1 MNEHILSVK
10 DLHTSFTTEK
20 GEVKA
25 VNGVSFDL
33 DKGKILGIVGESGSG
48 KSVTAYSV
56 MRILEANGKI
66 DSGEVL
72 YKGQDIT
79 KFSEKQMRDFRG
91 KCCSI
96 IFQDPMTSLNPVFT
110 VGNQLKEAIEL
121 HTSRKGKE
129 AENRAV
135 EMLTLVGVNEP
146 EKRIKQ
152 YPFEF
157 SGGMRQRVMIAMALA
172 CEPDILIADEPTT
185 ALDVTIQAQIL
196 ELMQDLQKKMG
207 MAIIMVTHDL
217 GVIADMC
224 DEIIVMYGGRVCE
237 RGTAE
242 DIFYRPS
249 HEYTKGLLSSIPD
262 VEKIGEKLHPIPG
275 TPINLLNMPKGCAF
289 CPRCE
294 SAMKIC
300 LNEQPPEMQLPDG
313 HYAYCWLN
321 IKKAMEAKEG
331 AAQHE

>member
-1 MNEHILSVK
+1 
-10 DLHTSFTTEK
+10 
-20 GEVKA
+20 
-25 VNGVSFDL
+25 
-33 DKGKILGIVGESGSG
+33 
-48 KSVTAYSV
+48 
-56 MRILEANGKI
+56 
-66 DSGEVL
+66 
-72 YKGQDIT
+72 
-79 KFSEKQMRDFRG
+79 
-91 KCCSI
+91 
-96 IFQDPMTSLNPVFT
+96 MTSLNPVFT
-110 VGNQLKEAIEL
+110 VGSQLKEAIEL

-129 AENRAV
+129 AEARAI

-152 YPFEF
+152 YPYEL
-157 SGGMRQRVMIAMALA
+157 SGGMRQRVMIAMALS
-172 CEPDILIADEPTT
+172 CGPDILIADEPTT

-196 ELMQDLQKKMG
+196 ELMQDLQKQLG

-249 HEYTKGLLSSIPD
+249 HEYTKGLLRSIPN
-262 VEKIGEKLHPIPG
+262 IGRMGEKLVPIPG

-294 SAMKIC
+294 NAMKIC
-300 LNEQPPEMQLPDG
+300 LTEQPPEMQVQDG
-313 HYAYCWLN
+313 HRASCWLN
-321 IKKAMEAKEG
+321 VKAEMEKGEV
-331 AAQHE
+331 